1 MKHLFTILLAT
12 ILCFSCNITEKHNDD
27 ANELSRPE
35 TNLEFWI
42 AQNVD
47 NVDFSKYQEK
57 YGIMG
62 GREFYGTGYT
72 PTLDE
77 YGQQVDPEYCVIYT
91 ITSYPDYSDKPQHVT
106 SIYITDPAIEV
117 YGLTLNSGFDE
128 FESVLTGEGFVVTG
142 SNENYFSAQKG
153 KFSVFIENECI
164 RIRVE
169 VENKTGMVF

>member
-1 MKHLFTILLAT
+1 
-12 ILCFSCNITEKHNDD
+12 
-27 ANELSRPE
+27 
-35 TNLEFWI
+35 
-42 AQNVD
+42 
-47 NVDFSKYQEK
+47 
-57 YGIMG
+57 MG